1 MASSTSTLLLD
12 TYYYLSRT
20 HCSDNA
26 DAPLYS
32 NHFLSLSGQ
41 ELVAHIIVN
50 EAKIRNIFGKDK
62 FLILYTFIIKPL
74 RLVWSASLYKTQ
86 PQSKRRASA
95 SKFDT
100 IALCGTRCVI
110 ISIQANYECL

>member
-1 MASSTSTLLLD
+1 MGT
-12 TYYYLSRT
+12 
-20 HCSDNA
+20 
-26 DAPLYS
+26 
-32 NHFLSLSGQ
+32 
-41 ELVAHIIVN
+41 
-50 EAKIRNIFGKDK
+50 KIRNIFGKDK

-100 IALCGTRCVI
+100 IALCGTHCVI
-110 ISIQANYECL
+110 ISIQANYECLKARYSCVALAGLFAETSTTYLQ